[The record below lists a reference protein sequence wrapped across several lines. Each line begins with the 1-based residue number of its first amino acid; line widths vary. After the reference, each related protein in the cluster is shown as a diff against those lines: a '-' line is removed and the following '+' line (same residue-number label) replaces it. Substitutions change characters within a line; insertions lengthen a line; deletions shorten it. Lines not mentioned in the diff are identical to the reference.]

1 MPLRE
6 AALAATGNLKSASPT
21 DRRTAPPAADPSRR
35 ACSPARWRGATTS
48 RGRGITMEHLIGG
61 AVTHWLGD
69 QPVRNLADWLSV
81 IAQRQRLSLR
91 AAHELLTDALAAEA
105 GASLLLMAPSETPR
119 SVPADWGRSRPAP
132 PPSMR
137 VTRSNGRQQR
147 IPTTSRACEPLD
159 SPSDEACGPLAA
171 LAAFNATWDRRRG
184 AGTVDGL
191 RAFLRGG
198 AGLGVT
204 DEAARRLWPAL
215 FVDELAQVQSPAV
228 AERKARPRPG
238 TPVPGLPSDAALARE
253 LADEE
258 ARRPHGAMKRL
269 AEKYGCVRST
279 LQRRVNKG
287 RAALQPS
294 FFPRVAGGK
303 R

>member
-1 MPLRE
+1 M
-6 AALAATGNLKSASPT
+6 K
-21 DRRTAPPAADPSRR
+21 
-35 ACSPARWRGATTS
+35 
-48 RGRGITMEHLIGG
+48 HLIGG
-61 AVTHWLGD
+61 DATHWLGD

-91 AAHELLTDALAAEA
+91 AAHKLLTDALAAEA
-105 GASLLLMAPSETPR
+105 GASLLVMEPSEAPCP
-119 SVPADWGRSRPAP
+119 VPAHWGRPKPAP
-132 PPSMR
+132 PPSML
-137 VTRSNGRQQR
+137 VTRSCGRQQR
-147 IPTTSRACEPLD
+147 IPTTSRGGEPLD

-171 LAAFNATWDRRRG
+171 LAAFNATWDRKRG

-215 FVDELAQVQSPAV
+215 FAEESKKVQAPAV
-228 AERKARPRPG
+228 VAKKARPRPG
-238 TPVPGLPSDAALARE
+238 TPVPGLPCDEELARE
-253 LADEE
+253 HAE
-258 ARRPHGAMKRL
+258 ALVHHHDATARL
-269 AEKYGCVRST
+269 AAKYNCHRST
-279 LQRRVNKG
+279 IQRRVNKG
-287 RAALQPS
+287 NAARRPS